1 MPRGLLVI
9 LFLALVCAVV
19 VRGGGTTT
27 IGKKH
32 AFFSFRAL
40 RPAAVAAA
48 LLLGGQSSLA
58 APDCQQDCYKNCLI
72 AAPGSKDY
80 CQSTCVEYCDDPER
94 EDGLSGSKGSSKG
107 ETGIFGGS
115 VDSIL
120 GTTTIDLPPKS
131 INFIDPVLSTKYG
144 ASSSRIDSSMRH
156 K

>member
-1 MPRGLLVI
+1 MRLSSNVVVI
-9 LFLALVCAVV
+9 ILVCAVLAY
-19 VRGGGTTT
+19 GGATT

-32 AFFSFRAL
+32 SFLSFRAM
-40 RPAAVAAA
+40 RTAAVAST
-48 LLLGGQSSLA
+48 LLLGGGKSFA

-72 AAPGSKDY
+72 AAPGYKDY

-94 EDGLSGSKGSSKG
+94 EDGLSGSKSASKG
-107 ETGIFGGS
+107 ETGLFGGS

-120 GTTTIDLPPKS
+120 GTTTNDLPPKS
-131 INFIDPVLSTKYG
+131 INFIDPALSTKYG